1 MEKDK
6 TCKIVFSDIDGT
18 LLTSDGQIT
27 EGTEEMILNLENKGI
42 PFILTSAR
50 SPEGVRVIKR
60 MLGNHAPIIAFC
72 GGLILDDDGNEIY
85 SKMIP
90 LKRALEMNAM
100 LDKDFPAVACN
111 PFGGEKW
118 IVDDRDDWR
127 EQREEKIVGF
137 PAEIG
142 SIKDTFETEGGIH
155 KFLLMGDPDVMTKL
169 AAVLARDFSDLQSAA
184 SNPEYLEITAAG
196 VEKSEGLKT
205 LCGKLGISPEEA
217 AAFGDGESDL
227 SMMRA
232 AGFGAAMGNAPEN
245 VRRRA
250 PMVIGKNDEEGLLK
264 RLKEI
269 FKD

>member
-1 MEKDK
+1 
-6 TCKIVFSDIDGT
+6 
-18 LLTSDGQIT
+18 
-27 EGTEEMILNLENKGI
+27 MILNLEKKGI

-90 LKRALEMNAM
+90 LKRALELKAM

-111 PFGGEKW
+111 TFGGEKW

-169 AAVLARDFSDLQSAA
+169 AAVLARFLRPPVCGLQ
-184 SNPEYLEITAAG
+184 P
-196 VEKSEGLKT
+196 
-205 LCGKLGISPEEA
+205 GIS
-217 AAFGDGESDL
+217 GDHGSG
-227 SMMRA
+227 R
-232 AGFGAAMGNAPEN
+232 
-245 VRRRA
+245 
-250 PMVIGKNDEEGLLK
+250 GKVGRFEDALWKTRNFPGRGSGL
-264 RLKEI
+264 R
-269 FKD
+269 